1 MISNQFSDSDLN
13 INVWPKFLR
22 FFFFFALKHFRE
34 VFISKKESTVKV

>member
-22 FFFFFALKHFRE
+22 FFFFALKHFRE

>member
-22 FFFFFALKHFRE
+22 FFFALKHFRE